1 MKQNSLPK
9 SLILAAAVFSLTAF
23 VFVNVHANLT
33 IPGEVCKQ
41 TRTEQPQQVKECD
54 DADSQELKLPNV
66 TVLGRLL
73 GLAQKLIPIAI

>member
-1 MKQNSLPK
+1 MKRNSLPK

-33 IPGEVCKQ
+33 MPGEVCKQ
-41 TRTEQPQQVKECD
+41 TRTEQPQVKECD
-54 DADSQELKLPNV
+54 DADAQELKLPNM

>member
-1 MKQNSLPK
+1 MKRNSLPK

-23 VFVNVHANLT
+23 VFVNMHAHLT
-33 IPGEVCKQ
+33 MPGEVCKQ
-41 TRTEQPQQVKECD
+41 TRTEQPQVKECD
-54 DADSQELKLPNV
+54 DADAQELKLPNM